1 MCRSVPKPYEEAAPA
16 VALEADLDAL
26 SSGVRGRLPFPL
38 DPVPR
43 VIGAEDWQHLK
54 VGLAQRA
61 KALNAFVADAYGARG
76 IVKAG
81 VIPARVIRTAAHY
94 EASMRGVQPPGGL
107 WVGVAAVDL
116 LRAPDGEFRALD
128 DDVTTC
134 GGLAH
139 AAAAREALLP
149 ALGPPPDE
157 APRSHSELP
166 SLLGE
171 ALRAAAPGGRNPR
184 VAVLGGGGWED
195 DRVAALLGVPLVAAG
210 DADVVYRP
218 GVPDA
223 EVARLLG
230 PAVRAGAVG
239 VVNALGCGVGDD
251 RLTHAYV
258 EDMVRFYV
266 GEEPALRSV
275 PTLDL
280 GRPDHLERALDTFAD
295 LVVKPRVGRAA
306 APALATLRASP
317 HDWVAQ
323 PFVERSRHPT
333 VVDGALAPREVD
345 LRAFV
350 FMHGAD
356 HPRVLPGG
364 LTRCPDGTVKDT
376 WVQRTSAESARA
388 SSA

>member
-1 MCRSVPKPYEEAAPA
+1 MCRRVPEPYEEAAPA

-26 SSGVRGRLPFPL
+26 ASGVCAGVGFPL

-43 VIGAEDWQHLK
+43 VIDAEAWQHLK

-61 KALNAFVADAYGARG
+61 KALNAFVADAYGARR

-81 VIPARVIRTAAHY
+81 LIPARVIRTAARY

-107 WVGVAAVDL
+107 WVGVAALDL
-116 LRAPDGEFRALD
+116 VRAPDGEFQVLA
-128 DDVTTC
+128 DDVTTG

-139 AAAAREALLP
+139 ATAAREALLP
-149 ALGPPPDE
+149 ALAPPGDA
-157 APRSHSELP
+157 APRSHAELP

-171 ALRAAAPGGRNPR
+171 TLRAAAPGGREPR
-184 VAVLGGGGWED
+184 VAVLGDGWP
-195 DRVAALLGVPLVAAG
+195 AALLGAPPVAPD

-218 GVPDA
+218 GVSDA

-230 PAVRAGAVG
+230 PAVRAGTVG

-280 GRPDHLERALDTFAD
+280 GRPDHLEQALDTYAD

-306 APALATLRASP
+306 APDLATLRAAP
-317 HDWVAQ
+317 RDWVAQ
-323 PFVERSRHPT
+323 PSVARSTHPT
-333 VVDGALAPREVD
+333 LVDGALEPRAVE

-364 LTRCPDGTVKDT
+364 LTCCLDGVVKDT
-376 WVQRTSAESARA
+376 WVQRTSADSARA

>member
-1 MCRSVPKPYEEAAPA
+1 VSEPYEEAAPA

-26 SSGVRGRLPFPL
+26 ASGVRAHLDFRL

-43 VIGAEDWQHLK
+43 VIDAEDWQHLK

-61 KALNAFVADAYGARG
+61 KALNAFVADTYGARR

-81 VIPARVIRTAAHY
+81 VIPARMIRTAARY
-94 EASMRGVQPPGGL
+94 EPSMRGAQPPGGL
-107 WVGVAAVDL
+107 WVGVAALDL
-116 LRAPDGEFRALD
+116 VRGPDGEFRVLA
-128 DDVTTC
+128 DDVTTG

-139 AAAAREALLP
+139 AAAAREALLRE
-149 ALGPPPDE
+149 LEPPPHA
-157 APRSHSELP
+157 APRSHAELP
-166 SLLGE
+166 RLLGE
-171 ALRAAAPGGRNPR
+171 TLRAASPADGEPR
-184 VAVLGGGGWED
+184 IAVLGAEA
-195 DRVAALLGVPLVAAG
+195 DRLAALLGMPVVAPG

-218 GVPDA
+218 GVSDA
-223 EVARLLG
+223 DVARLLG
-230 PAVRAGAVG
+230 PATVG

-280 GRPDHLERALDTFAD
+280 GRPDHLERALDTFGE
-295 LVVKPRVGRAA
+295 LMIRPRAGDAEPPDAAALRAA
-306 APALATLRASP
+306 PG
-317 HDWVAQ
+317 DWVAQ
-323 PFVERSRHPT
+323 RPVERSQHPT
-333 VVDGALAPREVD
+333 LVDGALTPREVE

-364 LTRCPDGTVKDT
+364 LTRCPDGVVKDT
-376 WVQRTSAESARA
+376 WVLA
-388 SSA
+388 